1 MRICRIQGFANEV
14 FGAAYNITTDAD
26 SALGIFD
33 DLVVILNVDVN
44 VSGMNSDVAVSL
56 QCIHGHCVHQLYPKG
71 IVYLPSFIVPLAGAC
86 PEKPLMR
93 REWKQTWSTLGF
105 DTYLPS
111 QMAHQVSK

>member
-1 MRICRIQGFANEV
+1 V

-56 QCIHGHCVHQLYPKG
+56 QGIHGHCAL
-71 IVYLPSFIVPLAGAC
+71 LL
-86 PEKPLMR
+86 
-93 REWKQTWSTLGF
+93 
-105 DTYLPS
+105 
-111 QMAHQVSK
+111 

>member
-1 MRICRIQGFANEV
+1 V

-56 QCIHGHCVHQLYPKG
+56 QGIHGHCVYLLYPKNMMSLPG
-71 IVYLPSFIVPLAGAC
+71 ITVPLAYAC
-86 PEKPLMR
+86 QETCLMGR
-93 REWKQTWSTLGF
+93 
-105 DTYLPS
+105 
-111 QMAHQVSK
+111 